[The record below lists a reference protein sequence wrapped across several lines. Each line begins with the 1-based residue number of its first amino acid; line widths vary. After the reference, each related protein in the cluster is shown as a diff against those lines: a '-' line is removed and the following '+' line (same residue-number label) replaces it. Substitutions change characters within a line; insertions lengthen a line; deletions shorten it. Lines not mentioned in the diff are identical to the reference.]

1 MIRAIATPTASR
13 SAPTAAPRAS
23 CLDLRAGRRA
33 GFVETALTALAVV
46 TSGSASVSGGTA
58 AGLAGAFALVGRL
71 AGAFAVPVRF
81 AGAFDVPARLAGAFD
96 APDRFGVLFLVPA
109 AALVDFAG
117 DFFGAA
123 FLAPV
128 DLVVRAFDRRGGFRS
143 NAIATYTLLGCT
155 GQMRRHGFRL
165 GPPPSAPGW

>member
-1 MIRAIATPTASR
+1 
-13 SAPTAAPRAS
+13 
-23 CLDLRAGRRA
+23 
-33 GFVETALTALAVV
+33 LTALAVV
-46 TSGSASVSGGTA
+46 TSRSASVSGGAA
-58 AGLAGAFALVGRL
+58 AGLAGAFALAGRFAGAFDAPPRL
-71 AGAFAVPVRF
+71 AGAFDVPVRF
-81 AGAFDVPARLAGAFD
+81 AGAFDVPVRLAGAFD

-109 AALVDFAG
+109 AALADFAG

-143 NAIATYTLLGCT
+143 GAIATYTLLGCT
-155 GQMRRHGFRL
+155 GQMRRRGFRL